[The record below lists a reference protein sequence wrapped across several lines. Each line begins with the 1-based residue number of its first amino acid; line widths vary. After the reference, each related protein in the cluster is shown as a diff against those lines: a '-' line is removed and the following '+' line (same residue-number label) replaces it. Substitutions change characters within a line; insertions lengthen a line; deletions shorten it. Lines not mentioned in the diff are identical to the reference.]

1 MSPTGDL
8 DSHLSLEQQLREAC
22 LWEVFS
28 PKPGNVHPAA
38 AFRDMTWC
46 DFVRSAHAAA
56 PPLARARESGVG
68 AAVRAA
74 IQATRAVT
82 AVNTNLGLALLLAPL
97 AAVPAHLSLEQGLE
111 PVLARLDLADS
122 HAVYQAI
129 ALTQPGGLGRVNR
142 GDVTTGPT
150 GTLRE
155 MMALAAGHDA
165 IAAEYAQGFPRVLQV
180 GVPSLQ
186 RWQAHG
192 PATAVV
198 ATQLELLTRC
208 PDSLIARKCGA
219 PLADEASQRASE
231 VLAAG
236 WPHTRTGQ
244 VALAEFDRWLR
255 ADGHRRNPGTTAD
268 LVGASLFAFF
278 RDDQPGWPP
287 CPLAELSDA

>member
-1 MSPTGDL
+1 
-8 DSHLSLEQQLREAC
+8 
-22 LWEVFS
+22 
-28 PKPGNVHPAA
+28 
-38 AFRDMTWC
+38 
-46 DFVRSAHAAA
+46 
-56 PPLARARESGVG
+56 
-68 AAVRAA
+68 
-74 IQATRAVT
+74 
-82 AVNTNLGLALLLAPL
+82 
-97 AAVPAHLSLEQGLE
+97 LE

-129 ALTQPGGLGRVNR
+129 ALTQPGGLGRVDR

-180 GVPSLQ
+180 GVPSLR

-236 WPHTRTGQ
+236 WPHTPTGQ